1 MSLKF
6 VQLKRASLIVGDK
19 VVLLRLS
26 FVNFLPVNFMKLVDI
41 LDVIR
46 LREARCLIS
55 RAA

>member
-6 VQLKRASLIVGDK
+6 VQLKGASLIVGNK

-26 FVNFLPVNFMKLVDI
+26 FFNFPPVNFMKLVDI

>member
-6 VQLKRASLIVGDK
+6 VQLKGASLIVGDK

-46 LREARCLIS
+46 LREARCIIS

>member
-6 VQLKRASLIVGDK
+6 VQLKGASLIVGDK